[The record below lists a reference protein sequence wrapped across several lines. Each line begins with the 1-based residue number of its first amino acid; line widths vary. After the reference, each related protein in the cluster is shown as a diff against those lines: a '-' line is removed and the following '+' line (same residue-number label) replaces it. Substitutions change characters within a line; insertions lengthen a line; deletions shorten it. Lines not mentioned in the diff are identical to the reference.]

1 MSAHI
6 LSRRPCEG
14 GVEYTVEIDIGTSFE
29 IGTVAPHREC
39 RDLSRWISPR
49 LARALVAAP
58 NCEALVAEIRAAI
71 EADQ

>member
-1 MSAHI
+1 MRAHI

-14 GVEYTVEIDIGTSFE
+14 GTEYTVEVDVGPSFD

-39 RDLSRWISPR
+39 GDLSRWVSPR
-49 LARALVAAP
+49 LARALVASP
-58 NCEALVAEIRAAI
+58 DCEALVAEIRAAI